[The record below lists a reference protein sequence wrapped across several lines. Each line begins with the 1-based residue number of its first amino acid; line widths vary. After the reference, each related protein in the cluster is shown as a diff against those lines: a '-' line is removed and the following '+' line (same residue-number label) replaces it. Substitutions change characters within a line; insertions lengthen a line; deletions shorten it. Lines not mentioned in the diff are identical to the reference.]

1 MPSDGEQQ
9 WIRETRP
16 TPHEAYVTSDA
27 ERDNKQV
34 NTNMQAVTSLSTKRK
49 QADET
54 EEADGMLGEGL
65 SEGMTVA
72 ETGMTSR
79 IPRESLSGSGRVLV
93 SMTTTLNQEEL
104 PTSSRNYPNEKDL
117 KLPARLGKPYN

>member
-16 TPHEAYVTSDA
+16 IPHEAYVTSDA

-34 NTNMQAVTSLSTKRK
+34 NTNMQAVTSLSKIRK

-54 EEADGMLGEGL
+54 EEADGMLGEGP

-72 ETGMTSR
+72 ETGTTSR
-79 IPRESLSGSGRVLV
+79 VP
-93 SMTTTLNQEEL
+93 
-104 PTSSRNYPNEKDL
+104 
-117 KLPARLGKPYN
+117 